1 MNDGDALIAWF
12 NRLHY
17 DLVVC
22 GQLHPD
28 LLVPCCKKLGH
39 STLGAT
45 ARDRTHLG
53 TAYEVDRN
61 GERLAARWTLLVDH
75 HWRIEQRRRGRHPAG
90 GDAT

>member
-1 MNDGDALIAWF
+1 LIEWLAE
-12 NRLHY
+12 L
-17 DLVVC
+17 DSGIMVC

-28 LLVPCCKKLGH
+28 LLVPCCKRLGH
-39 STLGAT
+39 STLGAS